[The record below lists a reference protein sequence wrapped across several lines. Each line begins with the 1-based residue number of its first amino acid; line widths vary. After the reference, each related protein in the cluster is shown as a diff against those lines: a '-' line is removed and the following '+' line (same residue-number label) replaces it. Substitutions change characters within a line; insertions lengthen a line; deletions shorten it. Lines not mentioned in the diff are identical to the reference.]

1 MAQKGYQGYLAEGIN
16 ELWLKGQW
24 GQHELRSRELLQG
37 QSRNVPIFVTGTGT
51 DVGKTYVTAV
61 LCKCLQE
68 KQQLLQG
75 GAVGFYKAAIS
86 GAESLAQ
93 SDAGYIK
100 RNAGLSQADET
111 LTSYLF
117 QEAVSPHL
125 AAQHLGQKIDLQ
137 QVISDLLRV
146 FAAYNQLVIEGSG
159 GIFCPL
165 CWDLQHCP
173 HTARDTVAVLAGEQG
188 AGQAGQARQSKQ
200 PAESDSALLERLAA
214 FSQPQAECATIL
226 DLIRALHDSVL
237 GVRVVVVADAGLGV
251 INNVATTVQ
260 SLQLHRI
267 KPQCMSV
274 ILNRYQADDLM
285 HQDNLRMIE
294 SITHVPVIATIAS
307 DSSTLSF
314 TSEAEARLQCL
325 WS

>member
-1 MAQKGYQGYLAEGIN
+1 MVRKGYLAEGIN

-61 LCKCLQE
+61 LCKYLQE

-125 AAQHLGQKIDLQ
+125 AKK
-137 QVISDLLRV
+137 R
-146 FAAYNQLVIEGSG
+146 Y
-159 GIFCPL
+159 
-165 CWDLQHCP
+165 
-173 HTARDTVAVLAGEQG
+173 
-188 AGQAGQARQSKQ
+188 
-200 PAESDSALLERLAA
+200 
-214 FSQPQAECATIL
+214 
-226 DLIRALHDSVL
+226 LH
-237 GVRVVVVADAGLGV
+237 
-251 INNVATTVQ
+251 I
-260 SLQLHRI
+260 
-267 KPQCMSV
+267 
-274 ILNRYQADDLM
+274 
-285 HQDNLRMIE
+285 
-294 SITHVPVIATIAS
+294 
-307 DSSTLSF
+307 
-314 TSEAEARLQCL
+314 
-325 WS
+325 

>member
-1 MAQKGYQGYLAEGIN
+1 M
-16 ELWLKGQW
+16 
-24 GQHELRSRELLQG
+24 
-37 QSRNVPIFVTGTGT
+37 
-51 DVGKTYVTAV
+51 
-61 LCKCLQE
+61 
-68 KQQLLQG
+68 
-75 GAVGFYKAAIS
+75 
-86 GAESLAQ
+86 
-93 SDAGYIK
+93 
-100 RNAGLSQADET
+100 
-111 LTSYLF
+111 
-117 QEAVSPHL
+117 
-125 AAQHLGQKIDLQ
+125 
-137 QVISDLLRV
+137 ISDLLRV

-165 CWDLQHCP
+165 CWDLEHCP
-173 HTARDTVAVLAGEQG
+173 QTSRDVVSEPDIKLGQQG
-188 AGQAGQARQSKQ
+188 QQS
-200 PAESDSALLERLAA
+200 AESDNALFKRLTG

-260 SLQLHRI
+260 TLQLHRI
-267 KPQCMSV
+267 KPQCM
-274 ILNRYQADDLM
+274 LM

>member
-1 MAQKGYQGYLAEGIN
+1 MVRKGYLAEGIN

-61 LCKCLQE
+61 LCKYLQE

-125 AAQHLGQKIDLQ
+125 AAQHLGQKIDLR

-165 CWDLQHCP
+165 CWDLEHCP
-173 HTARDTVAVLAGEQG
+173 QTSRDVVSEPDIKLGQQG
-188 AGQAGQARQSKQ
+188 QQS
-200 PAESDSALLERLAA
+200 AESDNALFKRLTG

-260 SLQLHRI
+260 TLQLHRI

>member
-61 LCKCLQE
+61 LCKYLQE

-173 HTARDTVAVLAGEQG
+173 HTARDTVAELVGKLAGQD
-188 AGQAGQARQSKQ
+188 GQSGQ

-260 SLQLHRI
+260 TLQLHRI

-274 ILNRYQADDLM
+274 ILNRYQEDDLM

-307 DSSTLSF
+307 YSSTLSL

>member
-1 MAQKGYQGYLAEGIN
+1 MTQKGYLAEGIN

-24 GQHELRSRELLQG
+24 GQHELCSRELLQG
-37 QSRNVPIFVTGTGT
+37 QTRNVPIFVTGTGT

-61 LCKCLQE
+61 LCEYLQA
-68 KQQLLQG
+68 KQQSLQG

-86 GAESLAQ
+86 GADSLEQ

-100 RNAGLSQADET
+100 RQAGLSQSDET

-137 QVISDLLRV
+137 QVIYDLLRV

-173 HTARDTVAVLAGEQG
+173 HTARDTVAELAGELGKQDG
-188 AGQAGQARQSKQ
+188 LVGQAT
-200 PAESDSALLERLAA
+200 ESDSALLERLAT
-214 FSQPQAECATIL
+214 FSQPQSECATIL
-226 DLIRALHDSVL
+226 DLISALHDSVL

-260 SLQLHRI
+260 TLQLHRI
-267 KPQCMSV
+267 KPQCISV
-274 ILNRYQADDLM
+274 ILNRYQEDDLM

-307 DSSTLSF
+307 DGSTLSF

-325 WS
+325 WA